1 MKKNIFKAF
10 LFSVLSIV
18 FSLSFI
24 SCSNDPDTPEDQTKN
39 KLHEDPAKVEVE
51 LIECHMHGN
60 WNTIETL
67 GGPHQNPESNAKYLR
82 RIQKVTYELVQ
93 GKGWQ
98 VAENSAKK
106 FYVIQAAEYGTPDNQ
121 NPAPIYLMF
130 IKYYN
135 SKGVLMNQQFID
147 GGQDNIHQHFFAV
160 ENVKDLMTGN
170 AKTSNTSTLD
180 NIGYKYVDTT
190 PWNKTVKNDG
200 AKLTGSTNPLGFKGA
215 VKFLQN
221 RTTFDL
227 RIQLY
232 HGYRG
237 KKDPKTQAF
246 SPFNAPSA
254 YQIQQ
259 GTWDINF
266 TIPVVVYAS
275 REESLDEL
283 SETLDAKN
291 KPESEYSESSKEFIH
306 AIMKAFNITWPEA
319 VEDYKTLY
327 YTQGHV
333 ESGAIWL

>member
-180 NIGYKYVDTT
+180 NIEYKYVDTT

-227 RIQLY
+227 RI
-232 HGYRG
+232 
-237 KKDPKTQAF
+237 
-246 SPFNAPSA
+246 
-254 YQIQQ
+254 
-259 GTWDINF
+259 
-266 TIPVVVYAS
+266 
-275 REESLDEL
+275 
-283 SETLDAKN
+283 
-291 KPESEYSESSKEFIH
+291 
-306 AIMKAFNITWPEA
+306 
-319 VEDYKTLY
+319 
-327 YTQGHV
+327 
-333 ESGAIWL
+333 